1 MRIRITNGIL
11 IGSVV
16 GILKGS
22 IPFGMLIAATIEV
35 ITACL
40 VNLFWF
46 IKGYKPL
53 VPGSFMASVILPNTS
68 PIELDF
74 SYQEVLLRIYL
85 RAIAIITMILWP
97 STWPIFLIILIFT
110 LLYK

>member
-1 MRIRITNGIL
+1 MRIRVTNGIL

-22 IPFGMLIAATIEV
+22 IPFGMLIAVTIEV

-40 VNLFWF
+40 VNIFWF
-46 IKGYKPL
+46 IKGYRPL
-53 VPGSFMASVILPNTS
+53 IPGSFMASVILPNTS

-74 SYQEVLLRIYL
+74 SYQEVLLRIYI
-85 RAIAIITMILWP
+85 RAIALITMILWP
-97 STWPIFLIILIFT
+97 GLWPIFLFIFTLT

>member
-68 PIELDF
+68 PTELDF

-97 STWPIFLIILIFT
+97 GLWPIFLIILIFT